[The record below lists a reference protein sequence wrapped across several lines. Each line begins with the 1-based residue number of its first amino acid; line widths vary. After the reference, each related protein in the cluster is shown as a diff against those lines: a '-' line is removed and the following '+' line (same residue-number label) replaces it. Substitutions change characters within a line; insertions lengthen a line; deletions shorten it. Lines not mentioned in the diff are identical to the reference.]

1 MTIEEVIQLR
11 EKEDKVEFKEAANS
25 FSFEGGDR
33 TDYRKRRKCVL
44 GYVVA
49 LANEKGGKLIFG
61 VREGQPMNTVVG
73 SAFMKG
79 KEGELE
85 QRIYDRLKIRVTAEE
100 VFDKDGKR
108 ILILHIP
115 SRPIGKVLTFEDTPL
130 MRIGDRLER
139 MSDEEY
145 LSVINEQE
153 PDFSA
158 EICQGLSFSELSED
172 AINHMKRAYAKK
184 QQNPVFL
191 TLSSQQVLN
200 DLGLIVGSELTYAAL
215 ILLGKSTAIQKYLP
229 QSAVNLEY
237 RSKRGQITF
246 DKREFFKG
254 GYFAEVDAL
263 WNSID
268 SRNGAF
274 PVQEG
279 AYIFDIPYFNQEVIR
294 EAINNAVAHR
304 DYRLN
309 GEIVIR
315 QYPNHL
321 EIVNPGGFPKGVTI
335 ENLLTVSSTPRNRK
349 LADVLSKTGMVE
361 RSGQGVDKIYFQCLS
376 EAKGEPDY
384 TRSDDYQVE
393 LHLPGLV
400 KDKAFTL
407 FISKIQEDKSLEE
420 RLSVREIIAL
430 ERVRRGE
437 EKANID
443 ADVLRGLIQK
453 GHVEKIGK
461 TRSQRLRLSRT
472 YYEFVNKKGE
482 YTADKPLDGA
492 QVGILIV
499 THLNEFKEAKM
510 ADFVQLFGKFY
521 SKEQVKYLIYRLADS
536 GILEKKGKGSG
547 TKYFLGKQVKEGQQI
562 FARAIQLGI
571 EQMVQT
577 GEVQI
582 ANKDSA
588 VSIPQIK
595 EKK

>member
-1 MTIEEVIQLR
+1 MTIEEVLRLR
-11 EKEDKVEFKEAANS
+11 EKEDKVEFKEAANT
-25 FSFEGGDR
+25 FSFEGGGKA
-33 TDYRKRRKCVL
+33 DYRKRRKCVL

-61 VREGQPMNTVVG
+61 IREGHPVHSVVG
-73 SAFMKG
+73 SSFMKG

-85 QRIYDRLKIRVTAEE
+85 QRIYDRLKIRVTSEE
-100 VFDKDGKR
+100 LFDKDGKR

-145 LSVINEQE
+145 LNVINEQE

-158 EICQGLSFSELSED
+158 EICEGLVLSELSET
-172 AINHMKRAYAKK
+172 AIEKMKRAYAKK
-184 QQNPVFL
+184 QQNKNFL
-191 TLSSQQVLN
+191 TLNDRQVLS
-200 DLGLIVGSELTYAAL
+200 DLGLSTGAGLTYAAL
-215 ILLGKSTAIQKYLP
+215 ILLGKPTALQKYLP
-229 QSAVNLEY
+229 QAAVNLEY

-246 DKREFFKG
+246 DKREIFSG
-254 GYFAEVDAL
+254 GYFDEVDVL
-263 WNSID
+263 WDSID

-304 DYRLN
+304 DYRLT
-309 GEIVIR
+309 GEVLIR

-321 EIVNPGGFPKGVTI
+321 EIVNPGGFPKGVTL
-335 ENLLTVSSTPRNRK
+335 ENLLTVNSTPRNRK

-384 TRSDDYQVE
+384 SRSDNFQVE
-393 LHLPGLV
+393 LHLSGIV
-400 KDKAFTL
+400 KDKAFAL
-407 FISKIQEDKSLEE
+407 FISKIQDSMSSEE

-437 EKANID
+437 NKENLDREVIN
-443 ADVLRGLIQK
+443 LLIRK

-461 TRSQRLRLSRT
+461 TRSQRFRLSKT
-472 YYEFVNKKGE
+472 YYEFINKKGE

-510 ADFVQLFGKFY
+510 ADFVQLLDKFY
-521 SKEQVKYLIYRLADS
+521 SKEQVKYLIYKLADT
-536 GILEKKGKGSG
+536 GFLERKGKGSG
-547 TKYFLGKQVKEGQQI
+547 TKYILGKQVKEGQQI
-562 FARAIQLGI
+562 FARAIQLGL
-571 EQMVQT
+571 EQMIQT
-577 GEVQI
+577 GEMKMKPQ
-582 ANKDSA
+582 KPE
-588 VSIPQIK
+588 VSIPQKK
-595 EKK
+595 EEK